1 MIYPFEVKQYQNGNH
16 IFWVAKSTVLDH
28 LVGQGDTA
36 VEAVEE
42 LEENEEA
49 LVSYLEDHKETLP
62 AIFGDLPA
70 IPVEEL

>member
-1 MIYPFEVKQYQNGNH
+1 MIYPFEVKQYQNGDH
-16 IFWVAKSTVLDH
+16 VFWVAKSKVLDH

-49 LVSYLEDHKETLP
+49 LVSYYEDSGEMLP
-62 AIFGDLPA
+62 TIL
-70 IPVEEL
+70 VEEI

>member
-1 MIYPFEVKQYQNGNH
+1 MIYPFEVKQYQNGDH

-49 LVSYLEDHKETLP
+49 LVSYLEDCGETLP
-62 AIFGDLPA
+62 AIL
-70 IPVEEL
+70 VEEM

>member
-1 MIYPFEVKQYQNGNH
+1 MIYPFEVKQYQNGDH
-16 IFWVAKSTVLDH
+16 IFWVAKSTGLDH

-49 LVSYLEDHKETLP
+49 LVSYLEDCEEELP
-62 AIFGDLPA
+62 TIY
-70 IPVEEL
+70 VEEM